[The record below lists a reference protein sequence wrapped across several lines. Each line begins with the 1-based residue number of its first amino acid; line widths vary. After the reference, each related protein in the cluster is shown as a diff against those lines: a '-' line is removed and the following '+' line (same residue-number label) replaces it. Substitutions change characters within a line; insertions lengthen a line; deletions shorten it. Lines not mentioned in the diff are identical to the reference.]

1 MATAAFSTSGSVRH
15 LPIQAD
21 PSGYTITF
29 GKHAGRRV
37 VDLPTHYLEWL
48 VKTFG
53 SDPAKAAMMA
63 AIRTVMTPGRVEA
76 LLRETAV
83 LGGAGAVIKTT
94 LGCVVPPRGNGRIW
108 SLTAP
113 DSREAE
119 LHARG
124 WTKGWGRW
132 TTGDDALAW
141 REWQNADASA
151 RLTLDRMFGD
161 MPDGQQTAFMTMM
174 TRDGSTSPVLI
185 GHSGADAPPGGI
197 VIGRNAWSVPEL
209 SAAVGDH
216 CRSRKVVVGK
226 SVREFVEKTK
236 FGTSTTMTCANGEFL
251 LRLPATPSDR
261 MRDFLERCGFVD
273 RGGQERG
280 ERTWGA
286 QSPIAAWRFWR
297 MGDEG
302 AQDVLEGL
310 FGVAQRPRMSERG
323 FEARAALLYDR
334 QAGRFHVAPA
344 APWAG
349 ERGDTPD
356 LDGCS
361 EDLAQYG
368 CTLTGPTAAKRL
380 LKQARRKAR
389 CSASP
394 LASIFV
400 AATTE
405 ILMSGRGFFSVLT
418 PQEVA
423 VTFDAEEG
431 DGEMDE
437 AEEDFDAEDT
447 VTTKRRT
454 LIRYDV
460 NRGFRLGRATL
471 DFDRVLA
478 LRTLCDVEAEI
489 EVERRLLDEH
499 LPSLPLPANDDQPVQ
514 AIVVPCPAGQAYMPY
529 QIDAI
534 RFLASRRRAICA
546 DEMGVGKTITALG
559 TVNFLRPRRTLI
571 ICPATVR
578 PNWLREAQGWLV
590 NMSVALAGDRDTGA
604 NVVICT
610 FDGVRQWITEV
621 DWDLMILDEAHL
633 VKNSAT
639 KRWRVISALRF
650 DRAILL
656 SGTPIYNRPQD
667 LWTLLHLVCQQA
679 YPDKTLFARHFS
691 VTKLEKALND
701 DNKRMSNLT
710 LLAPLLR
717 ERLMIRRL
725 KADVLA
731 DLPPKSRDIALIEL
745 PKAAMD
751 ALIDRER
758 DVEARLIA
766 VNDMHG
772 NEKTQARAL
781 TLGMLA
787 RLRKDLG
794 LAKVPH
800 VVDRLLEVAE
810 TDDEPFVVFVHHKE
824 VGQRIA
830 ETLDEAGIAVS
841 FLSGDMTATARQA
854 EVDRFQ
860 EGLLRVLVCTLSSC
874 GVGLTMTRSNRV
886 FMVELDWT
894 PSVLHQGEDRCHR
907 KGTVDAVSVWYFVVD
922 KTLDGTMG
930 AKVDLKGVVGATALG
945 DMIGAND
952 DDGEALTA
960 LDAA

>member
-1 MATAAFSTSGSVRH
+1 MTTAAYVTSGSVRFQ
-15 LPIQAD
+15 PPQAD
-21 PSGYTITF
+21 PSSYVISF

-48 VKTFG
+48 IKTFG
-53 SDPAKAAMMA
+53 ADPAKAQMMA
-63 AIRTVMTPGRVEA
+63 AIRTVMTPGRVET

-83 LGGAGAVIKTT
+83 LGGTGAVIKTT

-108 SLTAP
+108 TLTAP

-151 RLTLDRMFGD
+151 RLALDRLYGD
-161 MPDGQQTAFMTMM
+161 MPSGHPAPYMTMM
-174 TRDGSTSPVLI
+174 TSDGSALPVLI
-185 GHSGADAPPGGI
+185 GLSGADAPPGGI
-197 VIGRNAWSVPEL
+197 LKGSNAWSVPEL

-216 CRSRKVVVGK
+216 CRARKVVVGK

-236 FGTSTTMTCANGEFL
+236 IATSTTMTYVNGDFL
-251 LRLPATPSDR
+251 LSLPANPSDR
-261 MRDFLERCGFVD
+261 MREFLERCGFVD
-273 RGGQERG
+273 RGGQ
-280 ERTWGA
+280 TWGA
-286 QSPIAAWRFWR
+286 KSPIAAWRFWR
-297 MGDEG
+297 MGDNG

-334 QAGRFHVAPA
+334 QAGRFHVVPA
-344 APWAG
+344 VPWTG

-356 LDGCS
+356 LDGCV
-361 EDLAQYG
+361 EDLTGYG
-368 CTLTGPTAAKRL
+368 CTLTGPTVAKRL
-380 LKQARRKAR
+380 LKQVRRKAKH
-389 CSASP
+389 STSP
-394 LASIFV
+394 LGTIHV

-405 ILMSGRGFFSVLT
+405 ILLSGRGFFSVLT

-431 DGEMDE
+431 DGNMEE
-437 AEEDFDAEDT
+437 VEEDFDNEDT
-447 VTTKRRT
+447 ATSKRRT
-454 LIRYDV
+454 LIRYDQA
-460 NRGFRLGRATL
+460 RGFRLGRATL
-471 DFDRVLA
+471 EFQRVLT
-478 LRTLCDVEAEI
+478 LRSLCDVEAEI

-499 LPSLPLPANDDQPVQ
+499 LPTLLLPANDDLPDPE
-514 AIVVPCPAGQAYMPY
+514 IVVPCPAGQAYMPY
-529 QIDAI
+529 QIEAI

-546 DEMGVGKTITALG
+546 DEMGVGKTISALG
-559 TVNFLRPRRTLI
+559 TVNLLRPRRTLI
-571 ICPATVR
+571 VCPATVK
-578 PNWLREAQGWLV
+578 PNWLREAQTWLV

-604 NVVICT
+604 SVVICT

-621 DWDLMILDEAHL
+621 EWDLMILDEAHL
-633 VKNSAT
+633 VKNSTT
-639 KRWRVISALRF
+639 KRWRVISALHF

-691 VTKLEKALND
+691 VTKLEKAVNG
-701 DNKRMSNLT
+701 KGHRMENLS

-725 KADVLA
+725 KADVMA
-731 DLPPKSRDIALIEL
+731 DLPPKTRDIALIEL

-766 VNDMHG
+766 VNDLQG

-787 RLRKDLG
+787 RLRRDLG
-794 LAKVPH
+794 LAKIPH
-800 VVDRLLEVAE
+800 VVDRLLEVAQ
-810 TDDEPFVVFVHHKE
+810 TDDEPFVVFCHHKE

-830 ETLDEAGIAVS
+830 EALDEAGIAVT

-860 EGLLRVLVCTLSSC
+860 AGLLRVLVCTLSSC
-874 GVGLTMTRSNRV
+874 GVGLTMTRSSRV

-907 KGTVDAVSVWYFVVD
+907 KGTRDAVSVWYFVVD
-922 KTLDGTMG
+922 GTLDGTMG

-952 DDGEALTA
+952 DGEALAA